1 MSSEG
6 EQSTFATPS
15 PPSWGSCGKK
25 SLMLTWNLFRS
36 VSLSFST
43 YTVLGSD
50 DSLLGEGGWVYF
62 LCFVG
67 FLTATLAFS

>member
-6 EQSTFATPS
+6 EQSTFVTPS

-25 SLMLTWNLFRS
+25 SLMLSWNLFRS

-43 YTVLGSD
+43 YTVLGQMI
-50 DSLLGEGGWVYF
+50 
-62 LCFVG
+62 LCWERVDG
-67 FLTATLAFS
+67 FTSCALWDF